1 MDRQEQIPYKLR
13 QPILDTIDRQFDAEQ
28 AQDVRDKLA
37 NSELIWGRSAC
48 VPRVHFA
55 ILSLSQ
61 GDIAEFDR
69 QLNQALCDW
78 RDVLIDAGLANEDW
92 REVLATKGVD
102 AQDW

>member
-1 MDRQEQIPYKLR
+1 MARDEQFPYILR
-13 QPILDTIDRQFDAEQ
+13 QPILDTIDRYFDTEQ
-28 AQDVRDKLA
+28 AEVVRDKLV
-37 NSELIWGRSAC
+37 NNELIWGRSAC

-61 GDIAEFDR
+61 GDIAKFDR

-78 RDVLIDAGLANEDW
+78 RDVLRDAGLASDDW
-92 REVLATKGVD
+92 REVLAMKGVD